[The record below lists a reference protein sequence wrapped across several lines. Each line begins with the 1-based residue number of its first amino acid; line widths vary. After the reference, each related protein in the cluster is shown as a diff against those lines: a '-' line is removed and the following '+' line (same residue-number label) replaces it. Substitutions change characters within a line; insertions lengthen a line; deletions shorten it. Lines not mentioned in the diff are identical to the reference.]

1 MSTTKSYSVLRAEL
15 RKDPKVAKQ
24 MDAEF
29 KRTLR
34 EHRQMTLCQ
43 LRKSLN
49 ITQAEM
55 AKMINVSQST
65 ISQLE
70 NGIIEM
76 SLVMLYSLIDH
87 MGGELEITANFDGKK
102 VALSV

>member
-1 MSTTKSYSVLRAEL
+1 MRDEL

-29 KRTLR
+29 KRILR
-34 EHRQMTLCQ
+34 EHRQMTLCE

-70 NGIIEM
+70 NGVIEM
-76 SLVMLYSLIDH
+76 SLIMLYSLIDH
-87 MGGELEITANFDGKK
+87 MGGDLEITAIFDGKK
-102 VALSV
+102 VVLSI

>member
-1 MSTTKSYSVLRAEL
+1 MSTIKSYSVLRNKL
-15 RKDPKVAKQ
+15 RKDPEVAKQ

-29 KRTLR
+29 KRILR

-55 AKMINVSQST
+55 AKMVNVSQST

-70 NGIIEM
+70 NGVIEM
-76 SLVMLYSLIDH
+76 SLIMLYSLVDH
-87 MGGELEITANFDGKK
+87 MGGNLEINAVFDGKK
-102 VALSV
+102 VSLSI